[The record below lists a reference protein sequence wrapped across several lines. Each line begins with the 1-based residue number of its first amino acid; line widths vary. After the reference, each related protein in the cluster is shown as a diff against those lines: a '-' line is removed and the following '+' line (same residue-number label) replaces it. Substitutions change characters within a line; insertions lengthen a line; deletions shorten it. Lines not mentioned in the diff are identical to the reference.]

1 MKTIALRWLKYIAIT
16 YAISLVCITALW
28 LLLSGGDSCTAGQ
41 EIAEGCR
48 VVFPD
53 SYIFLAV
60 INLPITAILCL
71 VPLTT
76 ALISR
81 LFSKST

>member
-1 MKTIALRWLKYIAIT
+1 MRTIALRWLKFVAIT
-16 YAISLVCITALW
+16 YTISLVCITVLW

-53 SYIFLAV
+53 SYIFLAM

-71 VPLTT
+71 VPLITGAIT
-76 ALISR
+76 K
-81 LFSKST
+81 LFSKSS